1 MIQIKV
7 ITVNL
12 FGVDLLSH
20 SSNLAIQL
28 VGSSLAV
35 QSEDLQWTHSMQNN
49 MFLLAGK
56 TRGVAH
62 GRWNY
67 IVSIMPP
74 SAGERTDLVLISKI
88 REFLWW
94 LNRLR
99 T

>member
-20 SSNLAIQL
+20 SSNLATQL
-28 VGSSLAV
+28 VGSSLAGER
-35 QSEDLQWTHSMQNN
+35 EDLQWRHRMEDN
-49 MFLLAGK
+49 MFLLEG
-56 TRGVAH
+56 TNRGVAD

-74 SAGERTDLVLISKI
+74 SAGERTDLVLI
-88 REFLWW
+88 
-94 LNRLR
+94 
-99 T
+99 